1 MALLDRMGTRPC
13 AGAGRVAEATA
24 TIAED
29 ESEAEDVEGGAG
41 GDGLFRDGFLAR
53 HPILL
58 EYMAQ
63 VAADTLARTLARAR
77 ARTHTHTQLVCA
89 RVPFKLCAFRLQ
101 RGPVPRRLAS
111 LTLVRTQRSTD
122 PYRAPDHIFK
132 PNRLF
137 SSSGCQYINRLRP
150 RPPSRPSRRT
160 ARPATARVNRRARAA
175 AGAGAETTRKGAR
188 LMGWGAMAGA
198 RARGRGCRGPAQL
211 LGSRSR
217 AAARSGVT
225 KAVATRMTAA
235 LARILSL

>member
-77 ARTHTHTQLVCA
+77 ARTHTHT
-89 RVPFKLCAFRLQ
+89 
-101 RGPVPRRLAS
+101 
-111 LTLVRTQRSTD
+111 
-122 PYRAPDHIFK
+122 H
-132 PNRLF
+132 N
-137 SSSGCQYINRLRP
+137 
-150 RPPSRPSRRT
+150 
-160 ARPATARVNRRARAA
+160 
-175 AGAGAETTRKGAR
+175 
-188 LMGWGAMAGA
+188 
-198 RARGRGCRGPAQL
+198 
-211 LGSRSR
+211 
-217 AAARSGVT
+217 
-225 KAVATRMTAA
+225 
-235 LARILSL
+235 

>member
-77 ARTHTHTQLVCA
+77 AHTHTHTTS
-89 RVPFKLCAFRLQ
+89 LCACPLQALRL
-101 RGPVPRRLAS
+101 
-111 LTLVRTQRSTD
+111 
-122 PYRAPDHIFK
+122 
-132 PNRLF
+132 
-137 SSSGCQYINRLRP
+137 
-150 RPPSRPSRRT
+150 PSPAR
-160 ARPATARVNRRARAA
+160 ARPAAARIADACA
-175 AGAGAETTRKGAR
+175 H
-188 LMGWGAMAGA
+188 
-198 RARGRGCRGPAQL
+198 PAQH
-211 LGSRSR
+211 
-217 AAARSGVT
+217 
-225 KAVATRMTAA
+225 
-235 LARILSL
+235 